1 MNQRWI
7 CLEFRQFGFKLTRER
22 QERNARAM
30 HEAAESGVPGEK
42 SIGRSLPWG
51 CWPSAAFMATWM
63 HRHRHRHGE
72 PPEPVIRLNHSV
84 WLKGKACSHIATL
97 MLDESK
103 NGLDTTMGFYLL
115 EAMSQEFLSELQ
127 KFIAVF

>member
-1 MNQRWI
+1 
-7 CLEFRQFGFKLTRER
+7 
-22 QERNARAM
+22 
-30 HEAAESGVPGEK
+30 
-42 SIGRSLPWG
+42 
-51 CWPSAAFMATWM
+51 MATWM

-84 WLKGKACSHIATL
+84 WLKGKACSHIAMP

-103 NGLDTTMGFYLL
+103 NGLDTTMGFCPL

-127 KFIAVF
+127 KLIAVF